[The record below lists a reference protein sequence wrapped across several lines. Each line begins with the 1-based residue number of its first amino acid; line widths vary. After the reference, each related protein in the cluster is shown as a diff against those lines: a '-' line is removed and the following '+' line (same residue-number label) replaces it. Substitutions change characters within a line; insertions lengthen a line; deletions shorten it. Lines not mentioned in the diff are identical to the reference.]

1 MRIKHLNDNEN
12 EYNPAQ
18 YKCNA
23 ECCSLTTKH
32 SVIMLCVIISIVMAC
47 SKTVICLKKKLFLKA
62 IKYRNKSANKTFK

>member
-1 MRIKHLNDNEN
+1 MRIKHLNDNGN

-18 YKCNA
+18 YKRNA

-32 SVIMLCVIISIVMAC
+32 SVIMLCVIMSIVMAC
-47 SKTVICLKKKLFLKA
+47 SKTVICLKNFFKA